1 MDNQPIILQSIINRL
16 AITSVILKAA
26 VLVFAAVLISGCFI
40 NADNSH
46 FHVAAVMIV
55 VVWALDAYY
64 LKTERGFRKTFMHA
78 EDPDYAIIKNS
89 ELTPQPTSFHSAMFS
104 KTMLCYYVPL
114 LVLTGIE
121 FLMH

>member
-26 VLVFAAVLISGCFI
+26 VLVFASILIASCFV
-40 NADNSH
+40 NDNSH
-46 FHVAAVMIV
+46 FHVASAMIII
-55 VVWALDAYY
+55 VWALDAYY

-78 EDPDYAIIKNS
+78 EDPNYAIIKNS
-89 ELTPQPTSFHSAMFS
+89 ELTPQPTSFRSAMFS

-114 LVLTGIE
+114 LVLTGAE